1 MYTTLK
7 YILDDAAKNN
17 YGVIAGCAIN
27 METARGLITAAHEED
42 APLIIITGQGQMT
55 KHARAELM
63 VPLIKT
69 LAEKTPVPVALCLD
83 HGKDFERI
91 THAFRN
97 GFSSVMI
104 DGSAYDMAEN
114 IKQTQKV
121 VELCHSQ
128 GIAVEGEL
136 GHVGVAA
143 THDGRDESLYT
154 KPEDAKY
161 FVDHTHVDCLA
172 IAVGTA
178 HGKYPKGFVPHINF
192 DRIREVKKAINN
204 MPIALHGGS
213 GSGDENIR
221 KAVAAGINKINVA
234 TDILCAYRDRAAELI
249 SQDPNMDIVNF
260 YVELEQAVKK
270 VAKHWIQLSQ
280 SSGKA
285 GNFKP
290 VYYFEDEIAKT
301 YNAAGE

>member
-17 YGVIAGCAIN
+17 YGVIAGCAVN
-27 METARGLITAAHEED
+27 METARGLITAAHEEN

-55 KHARAELM
+55 KHASADLM
-63 VPLIKT
+63 VPIIKK
-69 LAEKTPVPVALCLD
+69 LAEKTPVPIALCLD

-104 DGSAYDMAEN
+104 DGSAYGMEEN
-114 IKQTQKV
+114 IKQTKKI

-143 THDGRDESLYT
+143 TFDGQDESLYT

-161 FVDHTHVDCLA
+161 FVEQTHVDCLA
-172 IAVGTA
+172 IAAGTA
-178 HGKYPKGFVPHINF
+178 HGKYPEGFVPQIKF
-192 DRIREVKKAINN
+192 ELIREVKQATNN

-234 TDILCAYRDRAAELI
+234 TDILSAYRDRAAEMTA
-249 SQDPNMDIVNF
+249 QDPTMDSLTF
-260 YVELEQAVKK
+260 FMELEQAVKK
-270 VAKHWIQLSQ
+270 VAKHWITLSQ

-285 GNFKP
+285 VNFKP
-290 VYYFEDEIAKT
+290 IYNFEDKIAKT
-301 YNAAGE
+301 YNQDGE